1 MVASIFDA
9 VIASSPVVCIALAYG
24 IVYGI
29 LGLMDLTLSARFAAA
44 AYAGWCVADRVNP
57 AGNPAISAA
66 VWVGAITG
74 AMLLTVPTWVLLAPL
89 TRRQPIVVL
98 VGSLG
103 LLSLTQAGFQALF
116 GTAPKVF
123 TGYPAE
129 TGIPFLGTAA
139 TPLQLLAT
147 GYMLLAVLSTALI
160 LSRTGFG
167 DRLRAVAE
175 DPEVAHSVFGL
186 DVQRL
191 TWQAVLFAG
200 LLIAPAG
207 LLHAVG
213 NGVAPGTGSQFGLLA
228 FVATI
233 VAGRR
238 RPFAA
243 AGIALA
249 LALIGT
255 LSTRWTLVEAIVCV
269 ILGGGSIIAVRKMSS
284 SLPVLAR
291 GAVAAVALI
300 LAIVTSEYCV
310 ALISDALPVEISA
323 FQIPSAYQPLIPYLA
338 IVAALLWRP
347 NGIFA
352 DLKQRTV

>member
-1 MVASIFDA
+1 
-9 VIASSPVVCIALAYG
+9 
-24 IVYGI
+24 
-29 LGLMDLTLSARFAAA
+29 
-44 AYAGWCVADRVNP
+44 
-57 AGNPAISAA
+57 
-66 VWVGAITG
+66 
-74 AMLLTVPTWVLLAPL
+74 
-89 TRRQPIVVL
+89 
-98 VGSLG
+98 
-103 LLSLTQAGFQALF
+103 
-116 GTAPKVF
+116 VF